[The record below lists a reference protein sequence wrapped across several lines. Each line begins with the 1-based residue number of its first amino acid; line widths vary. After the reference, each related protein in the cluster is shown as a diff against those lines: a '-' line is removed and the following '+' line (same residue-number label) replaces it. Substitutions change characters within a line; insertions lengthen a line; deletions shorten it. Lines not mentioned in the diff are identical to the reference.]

1 MIANDAIISIQ
12 LVLSKN
18 LDWLPKIIPVLIKAL
33 PNLEHTGKQSVYWLL
48 GEYVCFH
55 ANDFDLAA
63 DILRLAAQDYS
74 KQTYSVKLQI
84 MNFGMQIY
92 ASNVKQKQILRI
104 LMDYILLM
112 AKFDNNIDVRD
123 RARYFCKLLE
133 MSSIDLLQLLTTR
146 PTFTQDLVTKD
157 NNLYDFGTISNFFG
171 AKMNGYHQLP
181 DFPLHTIEIFRGTRV
196 SYLCNRKESRPAPKA
211 SNERT
216 KVHND
221 FPNPPKAAGMT
232 LEDFLNPDESDFTD
246 EGEDWD
252 TETQDS
258 TDNETHNDQDIHFL
272 RNSDES
278 STDPANTMPPTIPT
292 PTNPSEG

>member
-1 MIANDAIISIQ
+1 MVANDAIISIQ

-33 PNLEHTGKQSVYWLL
+33 PNLQRTGKQSVYWLL
-48 GEYVCFH
+48 GEYACIH
-55 ANDFDLAA
+55 AKDFDLAA

-74 KQTYSVKLQI
+74 KQAYSVKLQI

-92 ASNVKQKQILRI
+92 ASNFKQKQILRI
-104 LMDYILLM
+104 LIDYILSM

-133 MSSIDLLQLLTTR
+133 MTNIDLHKLFTTH
-146 PTFTQDLVTKD
+146 PTFTQDIITKD
-157 NNLYDFGTISNFFG
+157 NNLYDFGTVSSFFG
-171 AKMNGYHQLP
+171 TKMNGYNQLP
-181 DFPLHTIEIFRGTRV
+181 DFPKQNIEVYRGTRV
-196 SYLCNRKESRPAPKA
+196 SSLFNRKESRPASKT
-211 SNERT
+211 SNESN
-216 KVHND
+216 KIHND
-221 FPNPPKAAGMT
+221 SLKLPKEAAMT
-232 LEDFLNPDESDFTD
+232 LEDFLSPDESDFTD
-246 EGEDWD
+246 EDWD

-258 TDNETHNDQDIHFL
+258 TDNETQNDQDIHFL

-278 STDPANTMPPTIPT
+278 RTDPANTMPPTIPT